1 MPQYNNEN
9 DLAQIPQNN
18 FGNQEKNYVGEEDD
32 DIQPEQENSD
42 EMEDQASPD
51 GIERTK
57 NFNQAYD
64 KLIQKFY
71 HEEGANLLIPQED
84 MVMHEYNMQNRV
96 VVDVEDQQRR
106 IRDQA
111 RRKEEKIR

>member
-1 MPQYNNEN
+1 MPQYNNES
-9 DLAQIPQNN
+9 DLAHVPQNN

-42 EMEDQASPD
+42 EMDDQASPD

-64 KLIQKFY
+64 KLI
-71 HEEGANLLIPQED
+71 
-84 MVMHEYNMQNRV
+84 
-96 VVDVEDQQRR
+96 
-106 IRDQA
+106 
-111 RRKEEKIR
+111 